1 MGATDDIDETQDDID
16 ETQDD
21 IDETQDDVQEEPE
34 ANTEDPDTGQTGS
47 DTGLDTNGI
56 DSRLD
61 AIEEM
66 IQRMNGTMNKIVS
79 AQSALVENG
88 VIYDVDDTDPSDDD
102 NVGSA
107 RSSVLDLSI
116 DDID

>member
-1 MGATDDIDETQDDID
+1 MGDT
-16 ETQDD
+16 DD
-21 IDETQDDVQEEPE
+21 IDETQDDVQEANEG
-34 ANTEDPDTGQTGS
+34 NTEVSDMGQTGS
-47 DTGLDTNGI
+47 DTDSDTSSI

-79 AQSALVENG
+79 AQSALVGNG

>member
-1 MGATDDIDETQDDID
+1 MGAKDHIDETQN
-16 ETQDD
+16 
-21 IDETQDDVQEEPE
+21 DVQEVNEG
-34 ANTEDPDTGQTGS
+34 NTEAPDTGQTSSDTGS
-47 DTGLDTNGI
+47 DTSNI
-56 DSRLD
+56 DSRLV

-102 NVGSA
+102 NVGAA

>member
-1 MGATDDIDETQDDID
+1 MGAKDHIDETQN
-16 ETQDD
+16 
-21 IDETQDDVQEEPE
+21 DVQEVNEG
-34 ANTEDPDTGQTGS
+34 NTEAPDTGQTGS
-47 DTGLDTNGI
+47 DTGSDTSNI
-56 DSRLD
+56 DSRLV

-79 AQSALVENG
+79 TQSALVENG

-102 NVGSA
+102 NVGAA

>member
-1 MGATDDIDETQDDID
+1 MGDT
-16 ETQDD
+16 DD
-21 IDETQDDVQEEPE
+21 IDETQDDVQEVNEG
-34 ANTEDPDTGQTGS
+34 NTEAPDTGQTDSYTGS
-47 DTGLDTNGI
+47 DTNGI

-79 AQSALVENG
+79 AQSALVGNG

>member
-1 MGATDDIDETQDDID
+1 MGAKDHIDETQN
-16 ETQDD
+16 
-21 IDETQDDVQEEPE
+21 DVQEVNEG
-34 ANTEDPDTGQTGS
+34 NTEAPDTGQTNSDTGS
-47 DTGLDTNGI
+47 DTSNI
-56 DSRLD
+56 DSRLV

-102 NVGSA
+102 NVGAA

>member
-1 MGATDDIDETQDDID
+1 MGDTN
-16 ETQDD
+16 D
-21 IDETQDDVQEEPE
+21 IDETQDDVKE
-34 ANTEDPDTGQTGS
+34 ANEGNTEAPNTGQTGS

-79 AQSALVENG
+79 TQSALVGNG

>member
-1 MGATDDIDETQDDID
+1 MGDTDN
-16 ETQDD
+16 
-21 IDETQDDVQEEPE
+21 IDETQDDVQEANEG
-34 ANTEDPDTGQTGS
+34 NTEAPDTGQTDSDTGS
-47 DTGLDTNGI
+47 DTSSI

-79 AQSALVENG
+79 TQSAFVGNG

-102 NVGSA
+102 NVGAA

>member
-1 MGATDDIDETQDDID
+1 MGDT
-16 ETQDD
+16 DD
-21 IDETQDDVQEEPE
+21 IDETQDDVQEANEG
-34 ANTEDPDTGQTGS
+34 NTEPQDTEQSGSDTGS
-47 DTGLDTNGI
+47 DTSSI

-79 AQSALVENG
+79 TQSALVGNG

-102 NVGSA
+102 NVGAA

>member
-1 MGATDDIDETQDDID
+1 MGDT
-16 ETQDD
+16 DD
-21 IDETQDDVQEEPE
+21 IDETQDDVQEANEG
-34 ANTEDPDTGQTGS
+34 NTEVSDMGQTGS
-47 DTGLDTNGI
+47 DTGSDTSSI
-56 DSRLD
+56 DTRLD

-79 AQSALVENG
+79 AQSALVGNG

>member
-1 MGATDDIDETQDDID
+1 MADTDDIN
-16 ETQDD
+16 
-21 IDETQDDVQEEPE
+21 ETQDDVQE
-34 ANTEDPDTGQTGS
+34 ANDGNTEVSDMGQTGS
-47 DTGLDTNGI
+47 DTGSDTSSI

-79 AQSALVENG
+79 AQSALVGNG

>member
-1 MGATDDIDETQDDID
+1 MGDTEDIDETRDDGQEVHEG
-16 ETQDD
+16 ETD
-21 IDETQDDVQEEPE
+21 
-34 ANTEDPDTGQTGS
+34 APDTEQTVS

-79 AQSALVENG
+79 AQSAIVGNG

-107 RSSVLDLSI
+107 KSSVLDLSI

>member
-1 MGATDDIDETQDDID
+1 MGDT
-16 ETQDD
+16 DD
-21 IDETQDDVQEEPE
+21 IDETQDDVQEVNEG
-34 ANTEDPDTGQTGS
+34 NTEVSDMGQTGS
-47 DTGLDTNGI
+47 DTGSDTSSI
-56 DSRLD
+56 DTRLD

-79 AQSALVENG
+79 AQSALVGNG

>member
-1 MGATDDIDETQDDID
+1 MGDTDNTDETL
-16 ETQDD
+16 E
-21 IDETQDDVQEEPE
+21 EGQEVRES
-34 ANTEDPDTGQTGS
+34 ANDAPDTEQPVSDTGS
-47 DTGLDTNGI
+47 DTSSIDT
-56 DSRLD
+56 RLD
-61 AIEEM
+61 VIEEM

-79 AQSALVENG
+79 TQSALVGNG

-102 NVGSA
+102 NVGAA

>member
-1 MGATDDIDETQDDID
+1 MADTDDIN
-16 ETQDD
+16 
-21 IDETQDDVQEEPE
+21 ETQDDVQE
-34 ANTEDPDTGQTGS
+34 ANYGNTEVSDMGQTGS
-47 DTGLDTNGI
+47 DTGSDTSSI

-79 AQSALVENG
+79 AQSALVGNG

>member
-1 MGATDDIDETQDDID
+1 MGDT
-16 ETQDD
+16 DD
-21 IDETQDDVQEEPE
+21 IDETQDDVQEANEG
-34 ANTEDPDTGQTGS
+34 NTEVSDMGQTGS
-47 DTGLDTNGI
+47 DTGSDTSNI

-79 AQSALVENG
+79 AQSALVGNG

>member
-1 MGATDDIDETQDDID
+1 MGAKDH
-16 ETQDD
+16 
-21 IDETQDDVQEEPE
+21 IDETQDDVQEANEG
-34 ANTEDPDTGQTGS
+34 NTEAPDTGQTGS
-47 DTGLDTNGI
+47 DTGSDTSNI
-56 DSRLD
+56 DSRLV

-66 IQRMNGTMNKIVS
+66 IQRMSGTMNKIVS

-102 NVGSA
+102 NVGAA

>member
-1 MGATDDIDETQDDID
+1 MGDT
-16 ETQDD
+16 DD
-21 IDETQDDVQEEPE
+21 IDETQDDVQEANEG
-34 ANTEDPDTGQTGS
+34 NTEDPDTGQTGS

-66 IQRMNGTMNKIVS
+66 IQRMNVTMNKIVS

-88 VIYDVDDTDPSDDD
+88 VIYDVNDTDPSDDD
-102 NVGSA
+102 NVGAA
-107 RSSVLDLSI
+107 RSSVLNLSI

>member
-1 MGATDDIDETQDDID
+1 MGAKDHIDETQN
-16 ETQDD
+16 
-21 IDETQDDVQEEPE
+21 DVQEVNEG
-34 ANTEDPDTGQTGS
+34 NTEAPDTGQTGS
-47 DTGLDTNGI
+47 DTGSDTSNI
-56 DSRLD
+56 DSRLV

-79 AQSALVENG
+79 AQSAIVENG

-102 NVGSA
+102 NVGAA

>member
-1 MGATDDIDETQDDID
+1 MGDT
-16 ETQDD
+16 DD
-21 IDETQDDVQEEPE
+21 IDETQDDVQEENE
-34 ANTEDPDTGQTGS
+34 GNTEAPDTGQTDS

-79 AQSALVENG
+79 AQSALVGNG

>member
-1 MGATDDIDETQDDID
+1 MGAKDHIDETQN
-16 ETQDD
+16 
-21 IDETQDDVQEEPE
+21 DVQEVNEG
-34 ANTEDPDTGQTGS
+34 NTEAPDTGQTGS
-47 DTGLDTNGI
+47 DTGSDTSNI
-56 DSRLD
+56 DSRLV

-79 AQSALVENG
+79 AQSALVGNG

-102 NVGSA
+102 NVDSA

>member
-1 MGATDDIDETQDDID
+1 MGAKDHIDEK
-16 ETQDD
+16 
-21 IDETQDDVQEEPE
+21 QDDVKE
-34 ANTEDPDTGQTGS
+34 ANKGNTEAPDTGQTGS
-47 DTGLDTNGI
+47 DTGSDTSNI
-56 DSRLD
+56 DSRLV

-79 AQSALVENG
+79 TQSALVENG

-102 NVGSA
+102 NVGAA

>member
-1 MGATDDIDETQDDID
+1 MGDTDN
-16 ETQDD
+16 
-21 IDETQDDVQEEPE
+21 IDETQDDVQEANEG
-34 ANTEDPDTGQTGS
+34 NTEVSDMGQTGS
-47 DTGLDTNGI
+47 DTGSDTSSI

-79 AQSALVENG
+79 AQSALVGNG

>member
-1 MGATDDIDETQDDID
+1 MGDTENIDETR
-16 ETQDD
+16 
-21 IDETQDDVQEEPE
+21 DDVQEANEG
-34 ANTEDPDTGQTGS
+34 NTEVPDTGQTGS
-47 DTGLDTNGI
+47 DTGSDISSI
-56 DSRLD
+56 DSRLV

-79 AQSALVENG
+79 TQSALVGNG

>member
-1 MGATDDIDETQDDID
+1 MGDTNDIDETR
-16 ETQDD
+16 
-21 IDETQDDVQEEPE
+21 DDVQEVNEG
-34 ANTEDPDTGQTGS
+34 NTEAPDTGQTDS
-47 DTGLDTNGI
+47 DAGLDTNGI

-79 AQSALVENG
+79 TQSAIVGNG

>member
-1 MGATDDIDETQDDID
+1 MADT
-16 ETQDD
+16 DD
-21 IDETQDDVQEEPE
+21 IDETQDDVQEANEG
-34 ANTEDPDTGQTGS
+34 NTEVSDMGQTGS
-47 DTGLDTNGI
+47 DTGSDTSSI
-56 DSRLD
+56 DTRLD

-79 AQSALVENG
+79 AQSALVGNG

>member
-1 MGATDDIDETQDDID
+1 MADTDG
-16 ETQDD
+16 
-21 IDETQDDVQEEPE
+21 IDETQDDVQEANEG
-34 ANTEDPDTGQTGS
+34 NTEVSDMGQTGS
-47 DTGLDTNGI
+47 DTGSDTSNI

-79 AQSALVENG
+79 AQSALVGNG

>member
-1 MGATDDIDETQDDID
+1 MGDT
-16 ETQDD
+16 DD
-21 IDETQDDVQEEPE
+21 IDETQDDVQEANEG
-34 ANTEDPDTGQTGS
+34 NTEVSDMGQTGS
-47 DTGLDTNGI
+47 DTGSDTSSI

-79 AQSALVENG
+79 AQSALVGNG

-102 NVGSA
+102 NVGAA

>member
-1 MGATDDIDETQDDID
+1 MGDT
-16 ETQDD
+16 DD
-21 IDETQDDVQEEPE
+21 IDETQDDVQEANED
-34 ANTEDPDTGQTGS
+34 NTEAPNTGQTGIDTGS
-47 DTGLDTNGI
+47 DTSSI

-79 AQSALVENG
+79 AQSALVGNG

-102 NVGSA
+102 NVDSA
-107 RSSVLDLSI
+107 KSSVLDLSI

>member
-1 MGATDDIDETQDDID
+1 MGDTDDIDETQDDL
-16 ETQDD
+16 Q
-21 IDETQDDVQEEPE
+21 E
-34 ANTEDPDTGQTGS
+34 ANEGNTEVSDMGQTGS
-47 DTGLDTNGI
+47 DTGSDTSNI

-79 AQSALVENG
+79 AQSALVGNG

>member
-1 MGATDDIDETQDDID
+1 MGDT
-16 ETQDD
+16 DD

-34 ANTEDPDTGQTGS
+34 ANTEDQDTGQTGS

-79 AQSALVENG
+79 TQSALVGNG

-102 NVGSA
+102 NVGAA

>member
-1 MGATDDIDETQDDID
+1 MGDTDDIDETR
-16 ETQDD
+16 
-21 IDETQDDVQEEPE
+21 DDVQEANEG
-34 ANTEDPDTGQTGS
+34 NTEVSNMGQTGS
-47 DTGLDTNGI
+47 DTGSDTSSI
-56 DSRLD
+56 DTRLD

-79 AQSALVENG
+79 TQSALVGNG

-102 NVGSA
+102 NVGAA

>member
-1 MGATDDIDETQDDID
+1 MGDT
-16 ETQDD
+16 DD
-21 IDETQDDVQEEPE
+21 IDETQDDVQEGSDS
-34 ANTEDPDTGQTGS
+34 NTEPIGTGQTGS
-47 DTGLDTNGI
+47 DTGSDTSSI

-79 AQSALVENG
+79 TQSALVGNG

-102 NVGSA
+102 NVGST

>member
-1 MGATDDIDETQDDID
+1 MGDT
-16 ETQDD
+16 DD
-21 IDETQDDVQEEPE
+21 IDETQDDVQEANEG
-34 ANTEDPDTGQTGS
+34 NTEVSDMGQTGS

-56 DSRLD
+56 DSRLE

-79 AQSALVENG
+79 TQSAIVGNG

>member
-1 MGATDDIDETQDDID
+1 MEDT
-16 ETQDD
+16 DD
-21 IDETQDDVQEEPE
+21 IDETQDDVQEANEG
-34 ANTEDPDTGQTGS
+34 NTEVSDMGQTGS
-47 DTGLDTNGI
+47 DTGSDTSNI

-79 AQSALVENG
+79 AQSALVGNG

>member
-1 MGATDDIDETQDDID
+1 
-16 ETQDD
+16 
-21 IDETQDDVQEEPE
+21 
-34 ANTEDPDTGQTGS
+34 
-47 DTGLDTNGI
+47 
-56 DSRLD
+56 
-61 AIEEM
+61 
-66 IQRMNGTMNKIVS
+66 MNKIVS

-102 NVGSA
+102 NVGAA

>member
-1 MGATDDIDETQDDID
+1 MEDTA
-16 ETQDD
+16 D
-21 IDETQDDVQEEPE
+21 IDETQDDVQEANEG
-34 ANTEDPDTGQTGS
+34 NTEVSDTGQTGS
-47 DTGLDTNGI
+47 DTGSDTSSI

-79 AQSALVENG
+79 TQSALVGNG

-102 NVGSA
+102 NVGA
-107 RSSVLDLSI
+107 TRSSVLDLSI

>member
-1 MGATDDIDETQDDID
+1 MGDTDDIDETQDDA
-16 ETQDD
+16 Q
-21 IDETQDDVQEEPE
+21 E
-34 ANTEDPDTGQTGS
+34 ANEGNTEAPDTEQTGS
-47 DTGLDTNGI
+47 DTGSDTSNI

-79 AQSALVENG
+79 AQSALVGNG

-102 NVGSA
+102 NVGAA

>member
-1 MGATDDIDETQDDID
+1 MGDT
-16 ETQDD
+16 DD
-21 IDETQDDVQEEPE
+21 IDETQDDVQEANDSDAE
-34 ANTEDPDTGQTGS
+34 APDTGQTDSDAGS
-47 DTGLDTNGI
+47 DTNGI

-66 IQRMNGTMNKIVS
+66 IQRMNGNMNKIVS
-79 AQSALVENG
+79 AQSALVGNG